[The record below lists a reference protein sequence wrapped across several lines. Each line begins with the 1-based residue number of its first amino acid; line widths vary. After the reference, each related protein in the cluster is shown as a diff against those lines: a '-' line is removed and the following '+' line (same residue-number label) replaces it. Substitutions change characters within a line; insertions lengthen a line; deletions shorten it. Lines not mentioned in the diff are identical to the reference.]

1 MRRKIDPIVTHL
13 VDAPSPPASFRR
25 EIVTSFQNPPIP
37 TRDYDWAA
45 YTTDYEGGDPIG
57 YGPTESAAIEDLLDQ
72 LEYDYMES
80 TNDV

>member
-37 TRDYDWAA
+37 TRNFDWAA

-72 LEYDYMES
+72 LDYAES

>member
-37 TRDYDWAA
+37 TRNFEWAA

-72 LEYDYMES
+72 LDYAES
-80 TNDV
+80 TGDA

>member
-13 VDAPSPPASFRR
+13 NDAPSPPGDFRR

-57 YGPTESAAIEDLLDQ
+57 YGPTESAAIQDLLDQ
-72 LEYDYMES
+72 LEYDHMES

>member
-25 EIVTSFQNPPIP
+25 EIITSFQNPPIP

-72 LEYDYMES
+72 LDYAES

>member
-1 MRRKIDPIVTHL
+1 MRH
-13 VDAPSPPASFRR
+13 

-57 YGPTESAAIEDLLDQ
+57 YGPTESAAIQDLLNQLDEQHNQ

>member
-72 LEYDYMES
+72 LDYAES